1 MLEISKLGLAT
12 ANACWKKEECVLMLS
27 DLFIES
33 QISFLQ
39 RLGIITPVFFFG
51 RSWQNLL
58 LNWVWIGKRPGN
70 GMIFKFLNLLMQ

>member
-1 MLEISKLGLAT
+1 MLEISKLRLIT

-39 RLGIITPVFFFG
+39 RLGIITPVFFRTKLAEFVVE
-51 RSWQNLL
+51 L
-58 LNWVWIGKRPGN
+58 
-70 GMIFKFLNLLMQ
+70 GMDRETAG

>member
-39 RLGIITPVFFFG
+39 RLGIITPVFFSDEVG
-51 RSWQNLL
+51 R
-58 LNWVWIGKRPGN
+58 ICC
-70 GMIFKFLNLLMQ
+70 